1 MTMTTEDVHELAQD
15 IAAELG
21 DPSLA
26 ERIVV
31 YEALRADLEERREKL
46 SKRWARKIK
55 PVARQIAK
63 GFDAKA
69 YVAQVQRH
77 VTRPNDDD
85 MTGDRAATIR
95 RDAAKALALGALT
108 RWLHDNPETA
118 QEWTEL
124 VSLAEAEAAAEGVVQ
139 ATALLQDAGVT
150 PADVTIDLDKLFDDT
165 LANLR
170 ELDTYGAE
178 AGTWIAD
185 ELGGLAGDVGKC
197 IADAIARDFG
207 QEEMANAVN
216 AIIDKGAGV
225 QAYIDESIHS
235 AMQQAQIAQMAAAG
249 VDSFDFV
256 TQPDACEEC
265 APLDSSIA
273 GAYSLADLPEPPLH
287 FSCRCSTAPAG
298 TVSL

>member
-1 MTMTTEDVHELAQD
+1 MTMTGEQVYEMAQE
-15 IAAELG
+15 IADEFG
-21 DPSLA
+21 DPSLVR
-26 ERIVV
+26 RIVV
-31 YEALRADLEERREKL
+31 YETLLADLESRRDKL
-46 SKRWARKIK
+46 SRRWARKIK
-55 PVARQIAK
+55 PVTRTIAK

-69 YVAQVQRH
+69 YVAKVQRH
-77 VTRPNDDD
+77 VTKPNDDD
-85 MTGDRAATIR
+85 MTGDQEATVR
-95 RDAAKALALGALT
+95 RDAAKAVALGALT
-108 RWLHDNPETA
+108 QWLRANPDVET
-118 QEWTEL
+118 EWTAL

-150 PADVTIDLDKLFDDT
+150 PADITIDLDKLFDDT

-170 ELDTYGAE
+170 ELGSYGAE

-207 QEEMANAVN
+207 QEEMADAVN

-235 AMQQAQIAQMAAAG
+235 AMQQAQVAQMVAAS

-256 TQPDACEEC
+256 CQPDACGEC

-273 GAYSLADLPEPPLH
+273 GPYTLADLPSPPLH
-287 FSCRCSTAPAG
+287 FNCRCGTAPAG

>member
-1 MTMTTEDVHELAQD
+1 MTMTAEQVHEMARD
-15 IAAELG
+15 IATELG

-31 YEALRADLEERREKL
+31 YETLRADLEERREQL
-46 SKRWARKIK
+46 SKRWARKIR
-55 PVARQIAK
+55 PVTKHIAK
-63 GFDAKA
+63 GFDAKG
-69 YVAQVQRH
+69 YVARVQRH
-77 VTRPNDDD
+77 VTKPNDDD
-85 MTGDRAATIR
+85 MTGDRTATVR
-95 RDAAKALALGALT
+95 RDTAKALALGALT
-108 RWLHDNPETA
+108 QWLKDNPEVA

-150 PADVTIDLDKLFDDT
+150 PADITIDLDKLFDDT

-170 ELDTYGAE
+170 ELDSYGAE
-178 AGTWIAD
+178 SGIWIID

-197 IADAIARDFG
+197 IADALARDFG
-207 QEEMANAVN
+207 QEEMAAAVN

-235 AMQQAQIAQMAAAG
+235 AMQRAQVAQMVAAG
-249 VDSFDFV
+249 VDMFDFV
-256 TQPDACEEC
+256 TQPDACDEC

-273 GAYSLADLPEPPLH
+273 GAYSLGDLPQPPLH
-287 FSCRCSTAPAG
+287 FNCRCSTAPAG